1 MYVVSRATRLTT
13 LAVAFER
20 LSFTA
25 RSNFGQQHG
34 DFELTLVSLDALT
47 KQHKHP
53 SWLDLL
59 LSWFSLSCW
68 AAWLQSWTSSG
79 ATLKRR
85 GQIRLPDEE
94 AGN

>member
-20 LSFTA
+20 LSFMA

-34 DFELTLVSLDALT
+34 DFELTLVSLDAHT
-47 KQHKHP
+47 EQHKP
-53 SWLDLL
+53 RSWLDLL
-59 LSWFSLSCW
+59 LSCFSLSCW
-68 AAWLQSWTSSG
+68 VAWLQSWTSSG
-79 ATLKRR
+79 AALKRR